1 MPSDLFFFFETLSLQ
16 NVSPVFLAQVGIV
29 NTQNTD
35 VTPRNLFLR
44 QLKLV
49 EKKHENFFREFHVNT
64 DHMKMCTEKF
74 VLQFMHKLNDQ
85 PMVQNCKLWNMKAL
99 TVQFFTI
106 FNAFLYKLEE
116 NC

>member
-1 MPSDLFFFFETLSLQ
+1 
-16 NVSPVFLAQVGIV
+16 
-29 NTQNTD
+29 
-35 VTPRNLFLR
+35 
-44 QLKLV
+44 
-49 EKKHENFFREFHVNT
+49 
-64 DHMKMCTEKF
+64 
-74 VLQFMHKLNDQ
+74 MHKLNDQ